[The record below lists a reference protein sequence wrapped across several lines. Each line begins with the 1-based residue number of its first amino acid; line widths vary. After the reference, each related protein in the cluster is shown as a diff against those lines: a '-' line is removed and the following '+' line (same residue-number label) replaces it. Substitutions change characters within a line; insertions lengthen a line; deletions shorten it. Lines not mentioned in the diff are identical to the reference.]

1 MLASHELGFLVVVD
15 VGPVSEGPHMLMVSI
30 WDGIDHSVDS
40 GGTARDLDVVLLG
53 STCEAAVLERATKMG
68 DMIAVEGP
76 VVATRPGRVEEV
88 DRQLGDG
95 EAVGLCLFPQ
105 GIDLGE
111 GGWGCLW
118 RLGELGRRRR

>member
-15 VGPVSEGPHMLMVSI
+15 VGPVSEGQHMLMVSI
-30 WDGIDHSVDS
+30 WDRIDHSVDS

-53 STCEAAVLERATKMG
+53 STCEAAILERATKMG

-88 DRQLGDG
+88 DR
-95 EAVGLCLFPQ
+95 
-105 GIDLGE
+105 
-111 GGWGCLW
+111 
-118 RLGELGRRRR
+118 